1 MQKNEKKAEYL
12 QDWQPKLLIS
22 RVFPC
27 PERDSVT
34 GRRLRPARVDLRLGN
49 SSFTLSSVTL
59 DKSSR

>member
-1 MQKNEKKAEYL
+1 MQKSEKKAEYL

-34 GRRLRPARVDLRLGN
+34 GHRLRPARVDLRLGN
-49 SSFTLSSVTL
+49 SSLYSE
-59 DKSSR
+59 